1 MPAIFTHV
9 QFGKDVIA
17 SLPPSYSSLAEKYP
31 QCFFAGTQ
39 GPDLLFYYKPWK
51 GKKDQTRNLAWSLHD
66 EAPEGFFLRAAK
78 FLVEDKEN
86 YDEKGN
92 FVPQSKEA
100 AYLLGFLC
108 HFCLDYTVHPYIEE
122 KSVNGLSHARIESE
136 LDKRHFAKQNMPTRG
151 FNAAKLFF
159 PTKDSEVASANIL
172 AITPKET
179 KKALKSMRFVNRLFS
194 SKCGVTHG
202 VCQALL
208 SIAGMTTPFGDMFL
222 HKSEDERCLPLWET
236 LDCLYDEAIATAC
249 AVITE
254 FFATAKDSVQNNILT
269 NDIFRYNY
277 GGILPQEENS

>member
-17 SLPPSYSSLAEKYP
+17 SLPPSFSNLVEKYP

-51 GKKDQTRNLAWSLHD
+51 GKKDQTRNLAWILHD
-66 EAPEGFFLRAAK
+66 EAPEEFFLRAAK

-86 YDEKGN
+86 YDKEGN
-92 FVPQSKEA
+92 FIPQSKET

-108 HFCLDYTVHPYIEE
+108 HFCLDYSVHPYIEE
-122 KSVNGLSHARIESE
+122 NSTNGLSHAKIESE
-136 LDKRHFAKQNMPTRG
+136 LDKRHFLKQNMPARG

-159 PTKDSEVASANIL
+159 PTKDSAVASANVL
-172 AITPKET
+172 AITAKET
-179 KKALKSMRFVNRLFS
+179 KTALKSMRFINSLFS
-194 SKCGVTHG
+194 SKCGLVHS
-202 VCQALL
+202 VCRALL
-208 SIAGMTTPFGDMFL
+208 VIAGMTVPFGDMFI
-222 HKSEDERCLPLWET
+222 HKKEDARCLPLWET
-236 LDCLYDEAIATAC
+236 LDALYDQAIATAS

-254 FFATAKDSVQNNILT
+254 FFANTKTSVENHTLT

-277 GGILPQEENS
+277 GGIIPQEDNS